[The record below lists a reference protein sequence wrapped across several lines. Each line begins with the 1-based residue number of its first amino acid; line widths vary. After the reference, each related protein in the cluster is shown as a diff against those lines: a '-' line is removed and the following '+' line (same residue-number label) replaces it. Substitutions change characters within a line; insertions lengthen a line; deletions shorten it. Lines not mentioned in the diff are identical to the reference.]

1 MLAHD
6 GRKISQNVASQTF
19 SWCDKLIIIIIIIII
34 IIVMGTEQTS
44 KNMLMKV
51 QQFSI
56 CDVKLS
62 FKNFATAV

>member
-1 MLAHD
+1 
-6 GRKISQNVASQTF
+6 
-19 SWCDKLIIIIIIIII
+19 
-34 IIVMGTEQTS
+34 MGTEQTS

>member
-19 SWCDKLIIIIIIIII
+19 SWCDKLIIIIIII

>member
-19 SWCDKLIIIIIIIII
+19 SWCDKLIIIII

>member
-19 SWCDKLIIIIIIIII
+19 SWCDKLIIIIIIII

>member
-6 GRKISQNVASQTF
+6 GRKISQNVQTF
-19 SWCDKLIIIIIIIII
+19 SWCDKLIIIIIVIIII